1 MNETNHYK
9 EFDFPSCT
17 IVRVNTRSLV
27 CIDLSESLKYQKIL
41 IQWKE
46 KSVLNYFTFSTEEIL
61 LLLSEIDRHT
71 KGYLQY
77 IQIPYV
83 IKRIYLYQ
91 VANDEWIIQLHL
103 FDDLTEMRRIFRKE
117 KFKKLKFV

>member
-1 MNETNHYK
+1 MRETNHYK

-103 FDDLTEMRRIFRKE
+103 FDGLTEMRRIFRKE